1 MDLRQSFSR
10 DVSVQKE
17 ELMKFGSHPLLD
29 HEDVK
34 TEENFNTRLAAIQ
47 RRRPFV

>member
-1 MDLRQSFSR
+1 
-10 DVSVQKE
+10 
-17 ELMKFGSHPLLD
+17 MKFGSHPLLD

-47 RRRPFV
+47 RRRPFVYNGLNAEQRAGNN